1 MKPTTTGTKYTEDS
15 LTASGFRRDGNY
27 FTKDIVTGST
37 ITTPVIR
44 EMRKI
49 QEYQDMLYETP
60 DLETASG
67 IRNYGLVYDFDAVQ
81 AIIAEATQVVEAEE
95 DRVFGTGERLW
106 RAGGGAWKELEE
118 APDFSQESVREK
130 GWQNKGDG
138 LFGEYVGYAPI
149 YKSGYDLDMSKSRSK
164 NIEHAGSGELGRIMG
179 LLNWYNM
186 EEGAGYSK
194 VNMPSW
200 DKPMWDTFEILP
212 GWEMEAPSFAGA
224 VDLVVQAVA
233 TIATAPVG
241 GFGGAVLGA
250 AIGSVDD
257 LMFTAL
263 EVGTG
268 YITGEQAALQFF
280 QKGVTAAFSIG
291 FDGLMDG
298 VVGSF
303 KGFGILAEGLENLG
317 KSIIKNNF
325 NSWVNAFEL
334 DGKGGW
340 DWNGEAYQES
350 AWGSGA
356 LGMYA
361 SAFVTPMAQRGATDF
376 FTQDGTGLDLT
387 GNVFGIKNLAA
398 LGNTIGGL
406 TGEFASYL
414 FDGDFSVNVLN
425 LSDLTGGALNHGLI
439 EFSLTGQ
446 NRFGGGGA
454 NVGGFTGILNSLKA
468 IRSDAIYVASHKLG
482 GNQGLAEI
490 NATNRL
496 GYAGEEDLA
505 KRLVSGDL
513 KIQWSDLD
521 DAHGKFL
528 QGQEGTIH
536 ISTAYANNDAES
548 ASKMAAVI
556 GHEATHEQGE
566 RIEAYAHLSG
576 SSIYRTLMQRGMA
589 TDSDFLNGIMSEL
602 MREENYLENSGDADW
617 WKLIVQRDEAGEII
631 GGRLEDDGKE
641 AFTIIDGEAI
651 SIGALQEATGN
662 NWFRFRS
669 LAEALDTTETGLL
682 QGLLF
687 ENMTIGGI
695 DFSKENTGFEMSLN
709 QAITQFLMQ
718 KANGESNR
726 AAYFIPG
733 QSAFTE
739 RSWEE
744 FGRQVVSANMAAI
757 DHLLYTFDSP
767 TSAHTLDKI
776 FTLLNEKEQRF
787 YDNAMA
793 VKGDFAGGDMAGS
806 AHSLFTLL
814 NAERAVDQ
822 IWNNEIGMA
831 DIGNGTY
838 IPGPWAYAFSR
849 SDDDAKSTFV
859 RLNDGVVKYQAAQ
872 RNGAVFFGSML
883 YRQLGNALNQIN
895 ELYRTPSNPYSPHS
909 VSQLRLDAGRYDN
922 LNNKVGSLS
931 QFMSRE
937 ESLRYQQWWRNA
949 STQVTSIGG
958 RANIIDGVVIND
970 LQTGNTFTGSID
982 ISSTIQ
988 RVNSGVVLEQYRNDG
1003 TVFGYSGPNLP
1014 PILVENCRVKV
1025 C

>member
-1 MKPTTTGTKYTEDS
+1 MEYE
-15 LTASGFRRDGNY
+15 
-27 FTKDIVTGST
+27 
-37 ITTPVIR
+37 R
-44 EMRKI
+44 E
-49 QEYQDMLYETP
+49 
-60 DLETASG
+60 
-67 IRNYGLVYDFDAVQ
+67 
-81 AIIAEATQVVEAEE
+81 
-95 DRVFGTGERLW
+95 
-106 RAGGGAWKELEE
+106 
-118 APDFSQESVREK
+118 ES
-130 GWQNKGDG
+130 
-138 LFGEYVGYAPI
+138 I
-149 YKSGYDLDMSKSRSK
+149 
-164 NIEHAGSGELGRIMG
+164 
-179 LLNWYNM
+179 
-186 EEGAGYSK
+186 
-194 VNMPSW
+194 
-200 DKPMWDTFEILP
+200 
-212 GWEMEAPSFAGA
+212 
-224 VDLVVQAVA
+224 
-233 TIATAPVG
+233 
-241 GFGGAVLGA
+241 
-250 AIGSVDD
+250 
-257 LMFTAL
+257 
-263 EVGTG
+263 G

-425 LSDLTGGALNHGLI
+425 MSDFTGGAVNQGLF
-439 EFSLTGQ
+439 ELSLTGKS
-446 NRFGGGGA
+446 RLGGGGA
-454 NVGGFTGILNSLKA
+454 NVGGLTGILNSLEA
-468 IRSDAIYVASHKLG
+468 IKTDALYVASRKLG

-496 GYAGEEDLA
+496 GYAGEADLA

-566 RIEAYAHLSG
+566 RVEAYAHLSG

-589 TDSDFLNGIMSEL
+589 TDSDFLNGIMNEL
-602 MREENYLENSGDADW
+602 LREENYLENSGDTDW

-744 FGRQVVSANMAAI
+744 FGRQVVSVDIPVKSATNSGGNLPPETSRFDLRPSGRFGQGLALVFRNESPFSWIFSELENRRSQIASATVGSPKTSCQVVNGRWETTIVDACPQRSSRISSRLMRSTESI
-757 DHLLYTFDSP
+757 FDSP
-767 TSAHTLDKI
+767 KSSRMMRSLRAITL
-776 FTLLNEKEQRF
+776 R
-787 YDNAMA
+787 
-793 VKGDFAGGDMAGS
+793 
-806 AHSLFTLL
+806 
-814 NAERAVDQ
+814 
-822 IWNNEIGMA
+822 
-831 DIGNGTY
+831 
-838 IPGPWAYAFSR
+838 SR
-849 SDDDAKSTFV
+849 S
-859 RLNDGVVKYQAAQ
+859 
-872 RNGAVFFGSML
+872 
-883 YRQLGNALNQIN
+883 
-895 ELYRTPSNPYSPHS
+895 
-909 VSQLRLDAGRYDN
+909 
-922 LNNKVGSLS
+922 
-931 QFMSRE
+931 
-937 ESLRYQQWWRNA
+937 
-949 STQVTSIGG
+949 
-958 RANIIDGVVIND
+958 
-970 LQTGNTFTGSID
+970 
-982 ISSTIQ
+982 
-988 RVNSGVVLEQYRNDG
+988 
-1003 TVFGYSGPNLP
+1003 
-1014 PILVENCRVKV
+1014 
-1025 C
+1025 